1 MKPGKAESETQQPSQ
16 KTLIE
21 FARFALESVD
31 KNYAVLDV
39 LQKKAE
45 SLGIIKIETVTAPC
59 GVGCICEIAGLPAEC
74 YVFVGD
80 ES

>member
-1 MKPGKAESETQQPSQ
+1 MTFGRTEAER
-16 KTLIE
+16 LALVE

-45 SLGIIKIETVTAPC
+45 SLGIIKLDTVTTPC
-59 GVGCICEIAGLPAEC
+59 GSGCICAIVGLPAEC
-74 YVFVGD
+74 YVFTGE